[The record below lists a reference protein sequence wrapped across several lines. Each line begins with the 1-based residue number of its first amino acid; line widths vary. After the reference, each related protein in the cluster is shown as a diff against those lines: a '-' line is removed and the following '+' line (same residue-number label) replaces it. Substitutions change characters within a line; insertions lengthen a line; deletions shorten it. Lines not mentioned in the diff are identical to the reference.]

1 MTENELNLLK
11 LIRENDTPEE
21 AIITAVDIILLFLVQ
36 EQSSQGQAPASL
48 QVLA

>member
-1 MTENELNLLK
+1 MTENEIKLIN
-11 LIRENDTPEE
+11 LIRENDKPDE
-21 AIITAVDIILLFLVQ
+21 ALTTAVDIILLFLVQ